1 MNPAAPRSL
10 RRWLSRGLALL
21 TLVGL
26 GLVCAA
32 VYVATQLSLASRQAV
47 SLEQHRQVIEHLVE
61 EITAPGDL
69 AILRHKLDDF
79 FAGRSDLRL
88 RLRSA
93 SGQWVYGGDGRGL
106 LMLANEKRLVFDIA
120 SPTHRFAP
128 MQAEL
133 GLDVASDDQLLRGLA
148 WTLAACALT
157 GTIAISLGG
166 AWLVRRA
173 LEPVNELAQQA
184 MRLVPERLAERLD
197 GAAQAE
203 EVQPLVQQFNA
214 VLERLQRA
222 YVQLEGFNADVAHEL
237 RTPLTTLIGQTELA
251 LKGKGDAAELRDIM
265 GSNLEELHRLSSL
278 VHDMLFLSNADT
290 GVKARTRTISSL
302 AALAHEVAEYHEA
315 PLLEARLTIGIIGDA
330 VACVDGRLVRQAMS
344 NLLSNATRYA
354 QPGTRI
360 EVGIQ
365 EAAPGEVVLSVTN
378 TGPEIAEEHLSR
390 LFDRFYRV
398 DTARK
403 HGEDNNY
410 GLGLA
415 IVAAIARMHGGRTFA
430 RSSHGMTTIG
440 FSVPYGDR

>member
-1 MNPAAPRSL
+1 
-10 RRWLSRGLALL
+10 
-21 TLVGL
+21 
-26 GLVCAA
+26 
-32 VYVATQLSLASRQAV
+32 
-47 SLEQHRQVIEHLVE
+47 
-61 EITAPGDL
+61 
-69 AILRHKLDDF
+69 
-79 FAGRSDLRL
+79 
-88 RLRSA
+88 
-93 SGQWVYGGDGRGL
+93 
-106 LMLANEKRLVFDIA
+106 MLANEKRVVFEIA
-120 SPTHRFAP
+120 SPTHPFAL

-133 GLDVASDDQLLRGLA
+133 TLDVSSDDQLLRGLA

-214 VLERLQRA
+214 VLERLQGA
-222 YVQLEGFNADVAHEL
+222 YIQLEGFNADVAHEL

-278 VHDMLFLSNADT
+278 VHDMLFLSNADR

-302 AALAHEVAEYHEA
+302 AALAREVAEYHEA

-330 VACVDGRLVRQAMS
+330 VACVDGRLVRQALS

-354 QPGTRI
+354 QPGTTI
-360 EVGIQ
+360 EVDIH
-365 EAAPGEVVLSVTN
+365 EAAPGEVALSVTN

-398 DTARK
+398 DAARK

-430 RSSHGMTTIG
+430 RSSQGMTTIG
-440 FSVPYGDR
+440 FSVPYSDR